1 MSVPPEEI
9 ITDDGKTHLDYCYRK
24 EKGGQAVARKRN
36 QEMDE
41 ENNLRENKTRHSKA
55 STKLPLLG
63 YQSSDLLI
71 ESIIRDSRG

>member
-41 ENNLRENKTRHSKA
+41 ENNLRENKTRHTVRRAQSF
-55 STKLPLLG
+55 L
-63 YQSSDLLI
+63 SSDI
-71 ESIIRDSRG
+71 SPRIF